1 MHGELITAS
10 LQEKD
15 FASNYFFQEY
25 TRPLD
30 ASVRVE
36 AAEHSGQITGTQ
48 RKEIESRF
56 RNRNDSL
63 NAIVC
68 TPTMELGIDIGHL
81 SAVYLRNVP
90 PSPSNYAQ
98 RAGRVGRKGQPSVI
112 ETFCGVGTH
121 RGPHDQYFYR
131 FPGRIIAGK
140 IGAPRFLLDNKALI
154 ESHIH
159 SLVLETTRLRLP
171 SRPCEIL
178 DVDTDGYPFF
188 ADLKEEF
195 QARIQQ
201 QRSAI
206 IGAVKDA
213 FAKEREHFQWLTD
226 GFIAS
231 TVDGFAEALDSA
243 FNPWRTEYGQL
254 LQEAQEIHDRLVHQ
268 HANVGLEQH
277 HNIIAQKLEEMRE
290 GGTTSTPT
298 ATLAR
303 RGSCPTTPSPGSWRP
318 SPSTE
323 RGDAQPRPGDRPER
337 VCPRQQHLL
346 PRKPL

>member
-1 MHGELITAS
+1 MVNWELLGLQVSNPNTTRHLVCLKCGTVHHFEKLNLCTGSSCYGLS

-213 FAKEREHFQWLTD
+213 FAKEREHFRWLTD
-226 GFIAS
+226 GFIA
-231 TVDGFAEALDSA
+231 AA
-243 FNPWRTEYGQL
+243 
-254 LQEAQEIHDRLVHQ
+254 
-268 HANVGLEQH
+268 
-277 HNIIAQKLEEMRE
+277 
-290 GGTTSTPT
+290 
-298 ATLAR
+298 
-303 RGSCPTTPSPGSWRP
+303 
-318 SPSTE
+318 PST
-323 RGDAQPRPGDRPER
+323 ASPRPWIGLQPLAHRVWAVAPGGAGDP
-337 VCPRQQHLL
+337 
-346 PRKPL
+346 